1 MLIYDDDFTIEPAYD
16 YSGSI
21 FELSEGSNNILK
33 INESRG
39 QITGNESQPY
49 LIVNRQMTPL
59 KELTL
64 EKSAFTNQTKIKG
77 SFDNENLANPSEM
90 IKALGDLFSD
100 IFLNCLK
107 EGVKNVGYKAKRL
120 AVAQDFFAIKRV
132 IFSKPKTIV
141 LWEDGTKTIVSCS
154 LHDIY
159 DKRVALMYAMMQ
171 KLFGNS
177 TRMRKFFDQYCE
189 AVDYLDPEVMSDVV
203 DDFTE
208 RRKKYDQLMAEK
220 EAAKIAKID
229 PDVE

>member
-1 MLIYDDDFTIEPAYD
+1 MFAYDEDFAIEPVYD
-16 YSGSI
+16 YSGSLI
-21 FELSEGSNNILK
+21 GLRATTKQIKISEPR
-33 INESRG
+33 ER
-39 QITGNESQPY
+39 ITTISSQPY
-49 LIVNRQMTPL
+49 LVIDKQVAPL
-59 KELTL
+59 EELRL
-64 EKSAFTNQTKIKG
+64 ERDSLTNQTKIKG
-77 SFDNENLANPSEM
+77 TFNKENLTSPSE
-90 IKALGDLFSD
+90 IFKALGDLISD
-100 IFLNCLK
+100 DFLKGIK
-107 EGVKNVGYKAKRL
+107 EGVKNVGYEAKRL
-120 AVAQDFFAIKRV
+120 SIAQDFFAIKRV

-189 AVDYLDPEVMSDVV
+189 AADYLDPEVMSDVV

-208 RRKKYDQLMAEK
+208 RRKKYEQLMAEK
-220 EAAKIAKID
+220 EAAKTD

>member
-1 MLIYDDDFTIEPAYD
+1 MLVYDDDFTID
-16 YSGSI
+16 NI
-21 FELSEGSNNILK
+21 FETDN
-33 INESRG
+33 SRV
-39 QITGNESQPY
+39 QLTTNASRPY
-49 LIVNRQMTPL
+49 LIVDRQAAPL

-64 EKSAFTNQTKIKG
+64 EKSTFTNQIDIRG
-77 SFDNENLANPSEM
+77 SYNEENLTDPSE
-90 IKALGDLFSD
+90 IFKALGDLFND
-100 IFLNCLK
+100 TFLKGLK
-107 EGVKNVGYKAKRL
+107 EGVKNVGYEAKRL
-120 AVAQDFFAIKRV
+120 QVAQNFFAIKRV

-177 TRMRKFFDQYCE
+177 TRMRKFFNQYCE

-203 DDFTE
+203 DDFVE

-220 EAAKIAKID
+220 EAAKIAKTD

>member
-1 MLIYDDDFTIEPAYD
+1 MLVYDDDFTIDGMIEID
-16 YSGSI
+16 DSRVQLTS
-21 FELSEGSNNILK
+21 SNAPK
-33 INESRG
+33 
-39 QITGNESQPY
+39 PY

-64 EKSAFTNQTKIKG
+64 EKSTFTNQTNIKG
-77 SFDNENLANPSEM
+77 SYNEENLTDPSE
-90 IKALGDLFSD
+90 IFKALGDLFSD
-100 IFLNCLK
+100 TFLKGLK
-107 EGVKNVGYKAKRL
+107 EGVKNVGYEAKRL
-120 AVAQDFFAIKRV
+120 AIAQDFFAIKRV

-177 TRMRKFFDQYCE
+177 TRMRKFFNQYCE
-189 AVDYLDPEVMSDVV
+189 AADYLDPEVMSDVV

-220 EAAKIAKID
+220 KAAKTD

>member
-1 MLIYDDDFTIEPAYD
+1 MLAYDDDFTI
-16 YSGSI
+16 
-21 FELSEGSNNILK
+21 NNIL
-33 INESRG
+33 ETDGSRV
-39 QITGNESQPY
+39 QLTTNASRPY

-59 KELTL
+59 KELIL
-64 EKSAFTNQTKIKG
+64 EKSTFTNQTNIKG
-77 SFDNENLANPSEM
+77 SYNEENLTDPSEFF
-90 IKALGDLFSD
+90 KALGDLFND
-100 IFLNCLK
+100 AFLKGLN
-107 EGVKNVGYKAKRL
+107 EGVKNVGYEAKRL
-120 AVAQDFFAIKRV
+120 AIAQDFFAIKRV

-177 TRMRKFFDQYCE
+177 TRMRKFFNQYCE
-189 AVDYLDPEVMSDVV
+189 AADYLDPEVMSDVV

-220 EAAKIAKID
+220 KAAKTD

>member
-1 MLIYDDDFTIEPAYD
+1 MLIYDDDFIIEPAYD

-21 FELSEGSNNILK
+21 VELRVSDKRK
-33 INESRG
+33 INESRE
-39 QITGNESQPY
+39 QKTVNESRPY
-49 LIVNRQMTPL
+49 LIVDRQAAPL
-59 KELTL
+59 EELTL

-77 SFDNENLANPSEM
+77 SFNKENLTDPSEM
-90 IKALGDLFSD
+90 FKALGDLFSD
-100 IFLNCLK
+100 SFLKGLN
-107 EGVKNVGYKAKRL
+107 EGAKNVGYEAKRL
-120 AVAQDFFAIKRV
+120 AIAQDFFAIKRV

-141 LWEDGTKTIVSCS
+141 LWKDGTKTIVSCS

-189 AVDYLDPEVMSDVV
+189 AADYLDPEVMSDVV

-220 EAAKIAKID
+220 KAAKTD